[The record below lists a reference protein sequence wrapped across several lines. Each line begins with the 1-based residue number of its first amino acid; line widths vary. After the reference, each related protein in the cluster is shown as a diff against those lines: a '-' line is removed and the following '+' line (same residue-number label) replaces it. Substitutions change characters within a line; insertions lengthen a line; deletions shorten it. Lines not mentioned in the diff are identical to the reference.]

1 MTEKIGM
8 REKLVPVRVSS
19 LRDLA
24 RMAATI
30 IALGQSTYIVRF
42 ERNGKLYY
50 GLIALLRDYYDLYG
64 LPLLYYCVREKSGDE
79 LKKHYLLVK
88 LDEQG
93 EHVELSESTRPG
105 WVAVPIID
113 LAEQPRFFPED
124 LE

>member
-1 MTEKIGM
+1 MSEKIGL
-8 REKLVPVRVSS
+8 REKLVPVKVSS
-19 LRDLA
+19 IRDIA

-42 ERNGKLYY
+42 RKSGRLYY
-50 GLIALLRDYYDLYG
+50 GLVALLRDYYDLYG
-64 LPLLYYCVREKSGDE
+64 LPLLYYCSREGGE
-79 LKKHYLLVK
+79 GEEKKHYLLVK

-113 LAEQPRFFPED
+113 LAEAPRFFPD
-124 LE
+124 NLD